1 MKIFNT
7 FLWKAYLFIIKL
19 KNWAIFN
26 ELTHI
31 AITLEEEIF
40 PKLQAK
46 GIMEITLDITNEGI
60 KIDGHNSIIPLSDEL
75 QVFFKSLGI
84 NHIKTDA
91 IMESN
96 QLMDIFSDIYGLK
109 TFFKKAYNFILAPLR
124 INEKIRLLRED
135 GYKAYCAISRFLPD
149 EHTLIIKYEYCELD
163 FSKATKKLKNKS
175 KFRDHRVFFQNASRY
190 GIVCGIAFTI
200 IGLITLY
207 VPLYI
212 SVTIFILMG
221 VVISIA
227 VFLIFQTI
235 GSLEYDKEHLMK
247 KLKEKGG
254 NGERKE

>member
-1 MKIFNT
+1 MKKLNT
-7 FLWKAYLFIIKL
+7 IIWKAYLFIIKL
-19 KNWAIFN
+19 KNRTIFN

-46 GIMEITLDITNEGI
+46 GVTEII
-60 KIDGHNSIIPLSDEL
+60 IDRHNLIIPLSDEL

-109 TFFKKAYNFILAPLR
+109 NFFKKGYNYRLDPLR
-124 INEKIRLLRED
+124 INEKIRFLREN
-135 GYKAYCAISRFLPD
+135 GYKAYCAISRFLTN

-163 FSKATKKLKNKS
+163 FSKATKRLKNKS

-200 IGLITLY
+200 IGLIT
-207 VPLYI
+207 
-212 SVTIFILMG
+212 
-221 VVISIA
+221 
-227 VFLIFQTI
+227 
-235 GSLEYDKEHLMK
+235 
-247 KLKEKGG
+247 
-254 NGERKE
+254 